1 MFLSTL
7 TRTQA
12 AAVERRVASLQQTL
26 RRRNRQH
33 VPDVRDIFRPPEKV
47 RECRHTVHEHKV
59 IILYQHENYCNCIVN
74 LKLQLLF
81 ILLP

>member
-12 AAVERRVASLQQTL
+12 AAVERRVQQTL

-47 RECRHTVHEHKV
+47 RT
-59 IILYQHENYCNCIVN
+59 
-74 LKLQLLF
+74 
-81 ILLP
+81 